1 MPTIQMSMPEVEG
14 AGSLAPGHPARRDI
28 NTDVFGSQAKFSL
41 YGELSPN
48 TVTAM
53 AFRTKATLP

>member
-1 MPTIQMSMPEVEG
+1 MSMPEVEG